1 MIVLRVAPGV
11 YRQMYCSCVYHLCY
25 RQITCSGM
33 YRQMNCSGVCTIKIN
48 ELYHQ
53 MNCTISSITSELMRV
68 LSCVHVLVML
78 TVKMEV
84 FIRYRRKLRS
94 ILDSNFVLVNS
105 SQMLLPTEPLEL
117 SKVLE
122 LSIDDTYLH

>member
-1 MIVLRVAPGV
+1 
-11 YRQMYCSCVYHLCY
+11 
-25 RQITCSGM
+25 
-33 YRQMNCSGVCTIKIN
+33 
-48 ELYHQ
+48 

-68 LSCVHVLVML
+68 LSDELSCVHVLVML

-105 SQMLLPTEPLEL
+105 GQMLLPTEPLEL